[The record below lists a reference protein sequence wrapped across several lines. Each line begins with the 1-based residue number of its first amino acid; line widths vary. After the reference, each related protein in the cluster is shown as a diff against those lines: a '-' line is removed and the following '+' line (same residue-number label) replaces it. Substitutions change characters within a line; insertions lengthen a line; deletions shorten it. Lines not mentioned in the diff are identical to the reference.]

1 MIEYHR
7 AEISLRAVL
16 YARVMHCYQTLKMG
30 RGVQNSH
37 HYLITLNCYVLVINT
52 CTASAR
58 LVRPVHA
65 GSSDRLHRGK
75 FSVAGNAARLSI
87 IELWEIFFS
96 QPWRIPVR
104 RADSAI
110 LHSMSVAG
118 RRRASSGVVGRRLCV
133 CVLSDEHDD
142 VLFVLRPCEARG
154 VHLCP
159 RIILFHSIVLF
170 KCNEWWPPPSLQPSQ
185 SNLIK
190 VSVRLNIQSSA
201 ISVRMSSIQQHELQF
216 ASAHFQSN
224 LCIVLSDLIGS
235 NQQNCHWIEKHL
247 GGFTGHW
254 QFIHQTH
261 SLDYEFVRDKHFCR
275 DGQVSSFLVPFNVLF
290 LFFFGRWGWTCRS
303 VFDWEQSF
311 FSFFS
316 FGCLLGWSE
325 SEKEAKGEGEEEEM
339 EQGAGRNE
347 GGKMFQ

>member
-1 MIEYHR
+1 MGDFFFP
-7 AEISLRAVL
+7 
-16 YARVMHCYQTLKMG
+16 TLKDSG
-30 RGVQNSH
+30 QACRFRHFAQH
-37 HYLITLNCYVLVINT
+37 
-52 CTASAR
+52 
-58 LVRPVHA
+58 
-65 GSSDRLHRGK
+65 
-75 FSVAGNAARLSI
+75 
-87 IELWEIFFS
+87 E
-96 QPWRIPVR
+96 R
-104 RADSAI
+104 RW
-110 LHSMSVAG
+110 
-118 RRRASSGVVGRRLCV
+118 ASSGVVGRRLCV